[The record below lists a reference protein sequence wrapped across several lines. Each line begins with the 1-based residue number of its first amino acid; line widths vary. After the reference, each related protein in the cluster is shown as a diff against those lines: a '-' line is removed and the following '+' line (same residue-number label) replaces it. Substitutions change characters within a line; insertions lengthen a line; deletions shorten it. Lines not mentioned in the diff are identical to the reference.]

1 MASSTIQLS
10 RTLGVT
16 QQFIRN
22 SPLTFTSPTNN
33 DPGFSNADWVRQFIL
48 GPPFAWRWNRS
59 ITNVLCIVGQSDYK
73 ISVPTFGWLE
83 KAVINNPSD
92 GNSSYELEIAID
104 LVPDN
109 TPNQPTKISAQ
120 LDDGGGNITFRLVPA
135 PDFAYNLVLSW
146 QNSSPVFT
154 ASTQTWAPIPDY
166 LSYLYNQGMKAVAYE
181 YIADERY
188 VTAMQLFLTNLVSA
202 NNGLTESQRA
212 IFLTDRLN
220 IERDN
225 LGVAATARK

>member
-33 DPGFSNADWVRQFIL
+33 DPGFTNADWVRQFIL

-59 ITNVLCIVGQSDYK
+59 TTNVLCVVGQSDYT
-73 ISVPTFGWLE
+73 ISLPTFGWLE
-83 KAVINNPSD
+83 TATLNDPTN
-92 GNSSYELEIAID
+92 GNSSLQLEISID
-104 LVPDN
+104 LLPDN

-120 LDDGGGNITFRLVPA
+120 SDDGEGNITFRLVPS
-135 PDFAYNLVLSW
+135 PDVAYNMVLSW
-146 QNSSPVFT
+146 QNASPIFT
-154 ASTQTWAPIPDY
+154 AATQTWAPIPDY

-181 YIADERY
+181 YLADERY

-202 NNGLTESQRA
+202 NNGLTESQKA

-225 LGVAATARK
+225 LSVQSTARK